1 MYKPDARVIYTV
13 EEDIALEAVFKKYV
27 GSKKKGNPEKV
38 CIYVFNHYVTD
49 KCCDMI
55 NYLSNSLKTISGL
68 LHYNFY

>member
-38 CIYVFNHYVTD
+38 CIYVFNHYV
-49 KCCDMI
+49 KR
-55 NYLSNSLKTISGL
+55 ISVVI
-68 LHYNFY
+68 